1 MATTKFFFLIILS
14 IAFFT
19 NSSIILNNKCK
30 KVLLTGTLAF
40 GLSINQVIAN
50 DALDGALKA
59 MTTTKEKTL
68 EERDFDSLPSAAKKR
83 KAIEYCKDSSRRS
96 NSDYKSASDCTSA
109 VINGDFSIVSGQTSK
124 KSTPSSQISSSP
136 ISSSPIL
143 SSPISSSS
151 PILSSKSSTAIK
163 LTPTVTQSVP
173 KTSEKKLEKV
183 QDLSDLSTASKKRRS
198 LAACK
203 KASTRKFAGM
213 GSESKCTES
222 VLSGN
227 YDSLIEA
234 LELGK

>member
-1 MATTKFFFLIILS
+1 MTII
-14 IAFFT
+14 IVV
-19 NSSIILNNKCK
+19 I
-30 KVLLTGTLAF
+30 VTGTLAF

-59 MTTTKEKTL
+59 MTTTKEKNL
-68 EERDFDSLPSAAKKR
+68 EERDFDALPSAAKKR

-109 VINGDFSIVSGQTSK
+109 VINGDFSIVSGQTSSK

-136 ISSSPIL
+136 ISSSPIS

-203 KASTRKFAGM
+203 KASLRKFAGM